1 MKDLILIGFFCASLF
16 CYPQSEEDQ
25 VIDSILDEL
34 FETEASP
41 VDFSQSHFLYTS
53 FSFDESVF
61 FAGRNFGIDQ
71 FGFTPSISYMKGK
84 NFFVSLGAAYFSEL
98 DPQWDFVSLSSGYSL
113 FLNKEEQLSLTALY
127 SRIFFSTETEDLNP
141 NRFSVALS
149 LQKNSWGARLSGGY
163 LFGGSASF
171 YTAAAT
177 HFVIPIK
184 KIKNAE
190 MNLRPQLS
198 VLMSE
203 QTVSEQISGGILN
216 NTTLERD
223 VFDLIN
229 TQLSLPLLIDVGSW
243 DFELSYNIN
252 FPKGLP
258 SESDL
263 STNGYLSLSVGYFTG
278 L

>member
-1 MKDLILIGFFCASLF
+1 
-16 CYPQSEEDQ
+16 
-25 VIDSILDEL
+25 
-34 FETEASP
+34 
-41 VDFSQSHFLYTS
+41 
-53 FSFDESVF
+53 
-61 FAGRNFGIDQ
+61 
-71 FGFTPSISYMKGK
+71 
-84 NFFVSLGAAYFSEL
+84 
-98 DPQWDFVSLSSGYSL
+98 
-113 FLNKEEQLSLTALY
+113 
-127 SRIFFSTETEDLNP
+127 
-141 NRFSVALS
+141 
-149 LQKNSWGARLSGGY
+149 
-163 LFGGSASF
+163 
-171 YTAAAT
+171 
-177 HFVIPIK
+177 
-184 KIKNAE
+184 

-258 SESDL
+258 SEGDL